1 MRNTQKKVPAGWLVG
16 SHSMRAV
23 GLLSALIVMAEVLGL
38 SHLQAAA
45 QSTTQSGQSGAAAQK
60 PPAAP
65 SGNAQHGKAVYAAV
79 GCYEC
84 HGRDGQGGAGTGPK
98 LGPNPLPF
106 APFLY
111 QLRSPRNEMPPYT
124 AKVLSDSDVADIY
137 AFLQSL
143 PQPPKADSVA
153 LLK

>member
-1 MRNTQKKVPAGWLVG
+1 MRNIQQKVASRYPVR
-16 SHSMRAV
+16 SYSIRTAV
-23 GLLSALIVMAEVLGL
+23 LLSALIVMAGALRL

-45 QSTTQSGQSGAAAQK
+45 PATTRSGQSGTAAQK
-60 PPAAP
+60 APAAP
-65 SGNAQHGKAVYAAV
+65 SGNAQHGKAVYTAV

-98 LGPNPLPF
+98 LGPNPIPF
-106 APFLY
+106 TAFVY
-111 QLRSPRNEMPPYT
+111 QLRSPRDEMPPYT

-143 PQPPKADSVA
+143 PEPPKAESAA
-153 LLK
+153 LL

>member
-1 MRNTQKKVPAGWLVG
+1 MQNTQKKVPAGWLA
-16 SHSMRAV
+16 SSLRTV
-23 GLLSALIVMAEVLGL
+23 GLLSALIVMAGMLGL
-38 SHLQAAA
+38 SHSRAAA
-45 QSTTQSGQSGAAAQK
+45 QSTTQSGQPGTAAPK

-65 SGNAQHGKAVYAAV
+65 SGNAQHGKTVYATV

-98 LGPNPLPF
+98 LGPNPVPF
-106 APFLY
+106 AAFLY

-124 AKVLSDSDVADIY
+124 AKVLPDSEVADIY

-143 PQPPKADSVA
+143 PQPPKPDSVA